1 MWLPSF
7 TTAAYG
13 NLFSSPTA
21 ENLWS
26 NYLPKGEIIEKPSAK
41 SSDVLGSLNHEY
53 VLVDI
58 TTSFTL
64 LVGIFFPSV
73 TGKPRHHCLF
83 WKPWDPGSCF
93 SQETKLYSQRF
104 YVCLQS
110 LVTAWIPKC
119 PRTENVNFPSLSLQR
134 DHGWIK
140 QIWRSE
146 GRPKVHPHRHNPCH
160 PDHILRVYPFPRR
173 RPSLGHGAAQ

>member
-1 MWLPSF
+1 MTDDLEYCWVRKL
-7 TTAAYG
+7 
-13 NLFSSPTA
+13 SSPSHTATAFIPFVPAA

-73 TGKPRHHCLF
+73 TGKHMGCCLF
-83 WKPWDPGSCF
+83 
-93 SQETKLYSQRF
+93 YR
-104 YVCLQS
+104 
-110 LVTAWIPKC
+110 
-119 PRTENVNFPSLSLQR
+119 
-134 DHGWIK
+134 
-140 QIWRSE
+140 
-146 GRPKVHPHRHNPCH
+146 
-160 PDHILRVYPFPRR
+160 
-173 RPSLGHGAAQ
+173 

>member
-1 MWLPSF
+1 VENYPVIFFPCFCCLY
-7 TTAAYG
+7 T
-13 NLFSSPTA
+13 LFFPLA

-73 TGKPRHHCLF
+73 TGIMAGSNRSGDLKDAQKSIPIGTILAILTTSFVYLSNVVLF
-83 WKPWDPGSCF
+83 GACI
-93 SQETKLYSQRF
+93 EGVVL
-104 YVCLQS
+104 
-110 LVTAWIPKC
+110 
-119 PRTENVNFPSLSLQR
+119 R
-134 DHGWIK
+134 DK
-140 QIWRSE
+140 
-146 GRPKVHPHRHNPCH
+146 
-160 PDHILRVYPFPRR
+160 
-173 RPSLGHGAAQ
+173 